1 MWKNLVNSEKLVH
14 SKFSITFWQRDKQDT
29 DISDTA
35 DIDDNK
41 ITMNQI
47 SSLSNKKRRKLG
59 F

>member
-29 DISDTA
+29 DILSA